1 MSTSHHCSFITVPH
15 SVSITLF
22 YDNLFKIKIL
32 YLTDNSDEYFYTV
45 VRFVL
50 LVVLLIFSRKYFV
63 VFWGF
68 HVLIFVIAVIICKS
82 LGQDKI
88 YVNNKLEQDD
98 IDKLKG
104 LGIKDAKLV
113 NVPLVTLFSEDSNF
127 YLEYHCLFYFVVINF
142 DLVFNCLIFN

>member
-22 YDNLFKIKIL
+22 YDNLFQITIL
-32 YLTDNSDEYFYTV
+32 YLTDNGDEYFYTV

-50 LVVLLIFSRKYFV
+50 LVVLVIFSRKYFV

-82 LGQDKI
+82 LGQDRI
-88 YVNNKLEQDD
+88 SVNNKLEQND
-98 IDKLKG
+98 IDKIKG

-113 NVPLVTLFSEDSNF
+113 NVPLVTL
-127 YLEYHCLFYFVVINF
+127 LFFRRQQLLFGVSLFVLLCGNQF
-142 DLVFNCLIFN
+142 